1 MARRGHAVRP
11 RFIHFTGRLLCPGT
25 QNATN
30 GAISLQTDFEMPFPG
45 ASAPGTQNERDR
57 DMTRFRSILAVLGLG
72 LTAATVPPATSLALG
87 PGFFDQVIAPA
98 GLTCSFN
105 AYHDSAAQETQLN
118 LFIPNGASQSSGGN
132 YWSGG
137 VITSWPGGDI
147 TAAAIA
153 SECGA
158 TNVVV
163 TLSDGANGT
172 YATDDFVGVEFRAT
186 SLADGNTR
194 DYVIGASGAGST
206 VLVNNSTMVANTP
219 PTADAGPDRTVGSGA
234 AVTLDGSGSDAND
247 AGQSLGYAWSQSS
260 GPAVT
265 LSGATTATPGFT
277 APVLVAG
284 AADAVLVFSLVVNDG
299 SDPSPADTV
308 AITVTAPGDSVAPV
322 IAAPVPLRAEAG
334 PDGTAL
340 VGFKATVTDN
350 VDQAVTPVFT
360 LDGAVITSPFAFP
373 VGVSKVLIDATDAAG
388 NSAVQQILVVTVTP
402 AAAPPPP
409 VITTA
414 AINADRS
421 LTIGG
426 TAAADARVRVTFP
439 DASFQEATATGGLFS
454 VTSAANMTGGTVSVT
469 AANAPGNS
477 SAATTVELFPD
488 YEAPTVA
495 LSGAPATLTDMSAFT
510 VTITFSEPVVGFETG
525 DVTVSGGTVTAFSG
539 TGAVYRA
546 GITPG
551 AVAEVTIGVRAGVA
565 EDLATN
571 PNLAAAPLTVL
582 PDTSRIAQEAITDA
596 LTARGRALIGA
607 QPDLRGFLTG
617 SAASGLEAR
626 ASRGQGNFR
635 IGAGGQDSTF
645 WALAQGRWSDSV
657 STEMDYYHLAL
668 GAHLLR
674 GKNLIVGA
682 MLQFDSADAGLDAGS
697 FEGRGWLA
705 GPYLVARLPDQP
717 LYLSASILH
726 GRSDNTLT
734 LAGQAPDDFSST
746 RTLLTAGV
754 EGRFA
759 WTETTTII
767 PSLDLSHLVD
777 RQKRYVDSRG
787 NTVGAQ
793 SIRLTEAAFGLGFE
807 HLVRLDDNEML
818 LSGGISGI
826 FSDQQAPGDTATS
839 TRGRIDLG
847 AEFRLGEASSLS
859 LTTFYDGLGDTGYGA
874 RGAALDFEMRF

>member
-1 MARRGHAVRP
+1 M
-11 RFIHFTGRLLCPGT
+11 
-25 QNATN
+25 
-30 GAISLQTDFEMPFPG
+30 
-45 ASAPGTQNERDR
+45 
-57 DMTRFRSILAVLGLG
+57 
-72 LTAATVPPATSLALG
+72 TAA
-87 PGFFDQVIAPA
+87 
-98 GLTCSFN
+98 
-105 AYHDSAAQETQLN
+105 
-118 LFIPNGASQSSGGN
+118 
-132 YWSGG
+132 
-137 VITSWPGGDI
+137 
-147 TAAAIA
+147 
-153 SECGA
+153 
-158 TNVVV
+158 
-163 TLSDGANGT
+163 
-172 YATDDFVGVEFRAT
+172 
-186 SLADGNTR
+186 
-194 DYVIGASGAGST
+194 
-206 VLVNNSTMVANTP
+206 ANTP

-265 LSGATTATPGFT
+265 LSGAATATPGFT